1 MFKNKKRKK
10 GLFSKILSLFFA
22 CAGFLS
28 ALTVSAGLKRLR
40 QKRREKMKLIFWN
53 LLILSLAVPLTSLIA
68 HCVRESLEKL
78 REANLQRDRRRGF
91 SAGSSKKKSG
101 TDASVDSSGRPEAI
115 PISEIPKDEEATEFN
130 LG

>member
-1 MFKNKKRKK
+1 MFKKRRKK
-10 GLFSKILSLFFA
+10 SCLSKILSLFFA

-40 QKRREKMKLIFWN
+40 QKRREKIIMICWN
-53 LLILSLAVPLTSLIA
+53 LLILSLALPLTSFIA

-78 REANLQRDRRRGF
+78 REANLRRDRRRGL

-115 PISEIPKDEEATEFN
+115 PISEIPKDEEATEFD